1 MMHHIFE
8 EVIAGIAIETRG
20 EEAEPG
26 LECRIERTLLC
37 IRKPLLCIK
46 GEESGVGRRPNPDGL
61 SPRPPL

>member
-8 EVIAGIAIETRG
+8 EVIAGITIETRG

-37 IRKPLLCIK
+37 IRQPLLCIEGEK
-46 GEESGVGRRPNPDGL
+46 GGVGRRPSL
-61 SPRPPL
+61 STPS